1 MLLKTKII
9 ATNRTVE
16 HKVQQAVLPTLS
28 GEIGILPNHIPI
40 LTGLETGVVRL
51 KIDGRWLPII
61 IVDGIAKVNNNE
73 LVLIVRILEEI
84 QDLGGI
90 TLDQAKQA
98 LNEATEACTKATN
111 PKDRLLATINFRRT
125 LARYQALAFSSN
137 SNQL

>member
-51 KIDGRWLPII
+51 KIDGRWMPII

-73 LVLIVRILEEI
+73 LVLIYTKKEEKDYQI
-84 QDLGGI
+84 EIDMEVLVEDGDKIEAGLLQPHGG
-90 TLDQAKQA
+90 
-98 LNEATEACTKATN
+98 
-111 PKDRLLATINFRRT
+111 DRERRYRGEVVQGT
-125 LARYQALAFSSN
+125 RFK
-137 SNQL
+137 